1 MTLSGIS
8 TTKLL
13 SRLISD
19 ETIPQTNSNGKT
31 KTLCLKSDMKCKS
44 FIDADKNLCTVEYI
58 QLVIK
63 FYTLFRISQND
74 AKEKLCIAGPVTL
87 LINEF

>member
-1 MTLSGIS
+1 MPLSGIS

-44 FIDADKNLCTVEYI
+44 EYL
-58 QLVIK
+58 QLVI
-63 FYTLFRISQND
+63 YSLFRISQND

>member
-1 MTLSGIS
+1 MPLSGIS

-44 FIDADKNLCTVEYI
+44 EYL
-58 QLVIK
+58 QLVI
-63 FYTLFRISQND
+63 YTLFRISQND